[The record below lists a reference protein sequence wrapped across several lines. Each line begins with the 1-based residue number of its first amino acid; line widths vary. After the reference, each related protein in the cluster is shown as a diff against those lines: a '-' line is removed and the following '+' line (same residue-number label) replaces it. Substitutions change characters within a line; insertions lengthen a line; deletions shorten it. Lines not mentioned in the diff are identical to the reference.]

1 MPFPISL
8 ERDFETGLDRYVV
21 VAPDGFGPADA
32 TELCDWLTAAAQNPN
47 ATFRVDLAAL
57 DPGARALAI
66 VSRQTAWLRSD
77 RRVELVT
84 PGATATAA

>member
-21 VAPDGFGPADA
+21 VASAGFGPADA
-32 TELCDWLTAAAQNPN
+32 SELCDWLAAAAQNPQ
-47 ATFRVDLAAL
+47 ATFKLDLTAL
-57 DPGARALAI
+57 DPGARALQT
-66 VSRQTAWLRSD
+66 VLSRTAWLRSD

-84 PGATATAA
+84 PAAAAA